1 MCVRVCVKAREENEM
16 RKKHLT
22 ELQMQVNSLQ
32 TAGSQMKTKA
42 SDLTSAIVS
51 INVTDLKTERFCRL
65 VSLHA
70 RWLFTVFIFHW

>member
-1 MCVRVCVKAREENEM
+1 VCVKAREENET

-51 INVTDLKTERFCRL
+51 INVSDLKIERFSHI

-70 RWLFTVFIFHW
+70 EWLFTGFIF